1 MIYYESNY
9 GFRLGL
15 TREDAEAMCH
25 PGRPCDA
32 EVSAGSEVPYIA
44 EQLAKLDHEDLRQEL
59 KQYGA
64 WNAEELANHAQ
75 NLQRIL
81 WLAAWDIVEQEVNQ

>member
-1 MIYYESNY
+1 MLKYESNY
-9 GFRLGL
+9 GFSLGL

-25 PGRPCDA
+25 PGPCDA

-44 EQLAKLDHEDLRQEL
+44 EQLAKLDPEDLRQEL
-59 KQYGA
+59 EQYGA
-64 WNAEELANHAQ
+64 WDAEELANHAQ

-81 WLAAWDIVEQEVNQ
+81 WIAAWDIVEREANQ